1 MKVKLSTRA
10 RYGLRA
16 VLDIAES
23 QGDRPVMLRGISERQ
38 EISAKYLEH
47 LLADLRKAGIVR
59 SRRGA
64 GGGFELNREAEKISL
79 LTIVVAL
86 ETDFGTTE
94 CVRDPSMCHRAPRC
108 PTRLVWAKVSEAMNR
123 TLEGLTL
130 ADLRAMSRQ
139 RADDGPRSG
148 NGGAGGKKA

>member
-1 MKVKLSTRA
+1 
-10 RYGLRA
+10 LRA

-47 LLADLRKAGIVR
+47 LMADLRKAGIVR

-64 GGGFELNREAEKISL
+64 GGGFELNREAEEISL
-79 LTIVVAL
+79 LTIVEAL

-94 CVRDPSMCHRAPRC
+94 CVRDPEACHRSPRC
-108 PTRLVWAKVSEAMNR
+108 PTRLVWEKVSEAMNR
-123 TLEGLTL
+123 TLEGLSL
-130 ADLRAMSRQ
+130 ADLKAMSRQ
-139 RADDGPRSG
+139 GAKARSG
-148 NGGAGGKKA
+148 NGSPDDGTA